1 MEIGPYFILNR
12 IKDKPV
18 LFGVHKDTD
27 KRVALKYSNPFYVGS
42 TNPVIVGEI
51 CLEYEYNLQSRLEHP
66 NICPVEE
73 FLKYRGMKYLVTPK
87 VGAQT
92 FEKLL
97 IEGCSDSRKLGVLE
111 NIASALAHTHEK
123 DIVHLDV
130 KEGNVVVGEKGML
143 IDFGSAREICGTPEI
158 IDSIV
163 SNTVRVTAPEYLQG
177 NWFTPRSDTFSFAIM
192 AYEAMTDA
200 PAFQRYVGTGG
211 RHDREEIM
219 YNRPRHDRKKMQK
232 FGGFGELVISGL
244 NVDEPKRP
252 GMAEL
257 ADALKEQTA
266 KQGRQRSVKTSE
278 PSPVAS

>member
-1 MEIGPYFILNR
+1 
-12 IKDKPV
+12 
-18 LFGVHKDTD
+18 
-27 KRVALKYSNPFYVGS
+27 
-42 TNPVIVGEI
+42 
-51 CLEYEYNLQSRLEHP
+51 
-66 NICPVEE
+66 
-73 FLKYRGMKYLVTPK
+73 
-87 VGAQT
+87 
-92 FEKLL
+92 
-97 IEGCSDSRKLGVLE
+97 
-111 NIASALAHTHEK
+111 
-123 DIVHLDV
+123 
-130 KEGNVVVGEKGML
+130 
-143 IDFGSAREICGTPEI
+143 
-158 IDSIV
+158 
-163 SNTVRVTAPEYLQG
+163 
-177 NWFTPRSDTFSFAIM
+177 
-192 AYEAMTDA
+192 MTDA